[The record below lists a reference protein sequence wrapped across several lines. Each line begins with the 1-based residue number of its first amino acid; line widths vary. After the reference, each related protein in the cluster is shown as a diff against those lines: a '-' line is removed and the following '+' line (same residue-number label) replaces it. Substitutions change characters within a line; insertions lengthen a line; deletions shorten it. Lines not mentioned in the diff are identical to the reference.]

1 MKHLS
6 KLAAYFFPHDSG
18 DISLLLLAIAAAA
31 SSAGI
36 VSIGLLV
43 AHPRPALPTV
53 DGAQRDCL
61 ERCEKMCSGPAR

>member
-6 KLAAYFFPHDSG
+6 ELVAYFFPHDSG

-31 SSAGI
+31 SCAGI

-43 AHPRPALPTV
+43 AHPRLALPYV
-53 DGAQRDCL
+53 DAAQRDCL
-61 ERCEKMCSGPAR
+61 DRCEKMCSGRAR